1 MTQDVTEAA
10 DQHPLLASSSFS
22 PQPSFLR
29 RRPNDKRSDRKQHT
43 AQIIHPPIAQSQNVN
58 CECFDRC
65 GFNTQTRWDT
75 PSAHTGCGRGRGGM
89 PGGAL
94 RTRTTPS
101 VPGARRASESG
112 SPSSRVEKGGGGTR
126 CMSQRH
132 TCGRR
137 GTLWPHPY
145 YANSETSKFYSRE
158 DKKTPLSVHS
168 KFYYQVSLLLT

>member
-43 AQIIHPPIAQSQNVN
+43 AQITHPPIAQSQNVN
-58 CECFDRC
+58 CECFDRY

-75 PSAHTGCGRGRGGM
+75 PSARTGCGRGRSGM

-94 RTRTTPS
+94 HPCASLGPDGLRNPGRLPLGWRKVAGVHAACPNATHVVGAAPCGHTPTTPT
-101 VPGARRASESG
+101 A
-112 SPSSRVEKGGGGTR
+112 K
-126 CMSQRH
+126 H
-132 TCGRR
+132 
-137 GTLWPHPY
+137 L
-145 YANSETSKFYSRE
+145 NF
-158 DKKTPLSVHS
+158 TPERIKRLLCQ
-168 KFYYQVSLLLT
+168 FIVSFTTKLACY